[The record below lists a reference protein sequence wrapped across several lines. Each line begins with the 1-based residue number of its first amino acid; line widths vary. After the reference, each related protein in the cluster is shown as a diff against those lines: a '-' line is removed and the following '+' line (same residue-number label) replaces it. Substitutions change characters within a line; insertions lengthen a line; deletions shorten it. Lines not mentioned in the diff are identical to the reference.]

1 MLSNLVSSGVFYL
14 IASVIIIFAVLT
26 VTLKNIFHSALS
38 LITVLLA
45 VAAIYIYLE
54 AEFLAVA
61 QILIY
66 VGAIMALIIFAIMLT
81 LKISDKSLKQNN
93 EQKLISFLIAASMAI
108 FLISILI
115 QISSNVKTTSFN
127 SPSLVD
133 IGGELLTKYALP
145 FEVISLILLAA
156 LIAAA
161 VVSRKD

>member
-1 MLSNLVSSGVFYL
+1 MLSNLTASAVFYL
-14 IASVIIIFAVLT
+14 MAGIIIIFAILT

-38 LITVLLA
+38 LIAVLLG
-45 VAAIYIYLE
+45 VAAVYIYLE
-54 AEFLAVA
+54 AEFLAMV

-81 LKISDKSLKQNN
+81 LKISDKTLKQNN

-108 FLISILI
+108 FLISILL
-115 QISSNVKTTSFN
+115 QIGANLKTTSFN
-127 SPSLVD
+127 PPSLVD
-133 IGGELLTKYALP
+133 IGGELLTRYALP

-156 LIAAA
+156 LIGAA

>member
-1 MLSNLVSSGVFYL
+1 
-14 IASVIIIFAVLT
+14 
-26 VTLKNIFHSALS
+26 
-38 LITVLLA
+38 
-45 VAAIYIYLE
+45 
-54 AEFLAVA
+54 
-61 QILIY
+61 
-66 VGAIMALIIFAIMLT
+66 
-81 LKISDKSLKQNN
+81 
-93 EQKLISFLIAASMAI
+93 MAI